1 MFLLRDA
8 QKSDLPSI
16 KRLAVSLNTVN
27 LPNDEEEL
35 AALLDRSMKSFSGR
49 IQDSRRGK
57 YLFVLEDVA
66 TGKIAGTSLIIA
78 QHGTFE
84 APHVFYEVTEREHYS
99 ASIDRHFRHQVLSI
113 AAPFGTRS
121 SPSCCRRFCP
131 TASRCFG
138 KRSEGSSP
146 ASPTR
151 TLIDSRGRTRSSSR
165 SSFPPRTST
174 RRFFRRRRRR

>member
-49 IQDSRRGK
+49 IQDPRRGK
-57 YLFVLEDVA
+57 YLFVLEDEA
-66 TGKIAGTSLIIA
+66 AGKIAGTSLIIA

-84 APHVFYEVTEREHYS
+84 APHVFYEVIEREHYS
-99 ASIDRHFRHQVLSI
+99 ASIDRHFRHKVLSI
-113 AAPFGTRS
+113 AYNYSGPTEVGGRVVDRPYRS
-121 SPSCCRRFCP
+121 NPEKLGKQLSYVRFLFI
-131 TASRCFG
+131 A
-138 KRSEGSSP
+138 
-146 ASPTR
+146 
-151 TLIDSRGRTRSSSR
+151 
-165 SSFPPRTST
+165 
-174 RRFFRRRRRR
+174 